1 MKKTLTNKTN
11 YPKREGTISTSGY
24 SAPVSSG
31 FFMPHFRV
39 ESSIWR
45 VKRVEYNTRKGNK
58 PRRLVAVVETRHSS
72 FLAKQLINKEA
83 TS

>member
-1 MKKTLTNKTN
+1 LTNRIN
-11 YPKREGTISTSGY
+11 YPKCDVTTTLSGL

-39 ESSIWR
+39 PNRLYGGSRGPNI
-45 VKRVEYNTRKGNK
+45 TPPGNK
-58 PRRLVAVVETRHSS
+58 PRRLSAVVETRHSH
-72 FLAKQLINKEA
+72 LAKQLITKEA